1 MKPDKLPIGIAA
13 FEVMRARRSGPG
25 SGRGYIYVDKTED
38 IYHMVTEG
46 MYYFMARPRRFG
58 KSLLVSTLKCLFQGQ
73 RDLFE
78 GLWIADHGEWEW
90 SPHPVMVIDFN
101 EIAHD
106 TPAMLR
112 QALDHYLTMT
122 AETFQVTLSSTLLV
136 GKFSELIQKLYHA
149 TGMPVVVLIDEY
161 DKPII
166 DHLGKGE
173 AGLEMAKANRDVL
186 RSFFGVLKGATVSP
200 LLRFIFLTGISR
212 FSRVSVFSTL
222 NNLQDI
228 SMHRKYATLLG
239 YTQAELERY
248 FKAYVVNFAT
258 ATSQSPESV
267 YTQLA
272 QYYDGYCFAARE
284 KKVYNPYSVL
294 NALSAQVL
302 QNYWF
307 ETGTP
312 TFLVNLL
319 REKQYTLPALEG
331 LQVDHSA
338 FSTFELEL
346 LRPEAL
352 LFQTG
357 YLTISDIE
365 DEIYIL
371 DYPNREVKR
380 SFTKSLLFA
389 TGVMANGT
397 SSQVLRLSR
406 YLQDGDLDAF
416 FETVTAIFASI
427 PYDIQTKR
435 DEAYYHTLFYLMLT
449 ASGGD
454 AQSSVLTCR
463 GRIDMVVTYPERVYI
478 IEFKCN
484 QNAEVALRQIH
495 ERGYATPYLDGEK
508 QVMLIGIN
516 FSTEKRNLA
525 AWQTMPLTD
534 SDAVTKN

>member
-13 FEVMRARRSGPG
+13 FEVMRARSSGPD
-25 SGRGYIYVDKTED
+25 SGHGYIYVDKTED

-272 QYYDGYCFAARE
+272 QYYDGYCFAVRE